1 MLNNLE
7 DNLVTPFEKRVITF
21 VRQSVTALR
30 NKGYNPDQCLKII
43 TQGEPPVT
51 FPVITWALAETML
64 FVEINRLYAR
74 NRSSDVINFI
84 EATEIEDDVSSDD
97 DIPF

>member
-1 MLNNLE
+1 MLNNMD

-21 VRQSVTALR
+21 VQESIKTLR
-30 NKGYNPDQCLKII
+30 NKGFDPDQCLKII
-43 TQGEPPVT
+43 TQGEPPAT

-74 NRSSDVINFI
+74 NSSSEVINFI
-84 EATEIEDDVSSDD
+84 EATEIVDDDASDD
-97 DIPF
+97 DLPF

>member
-1 MLNNLE
+1 MLNKMD

-21 VRQSVTALR
+21 VQESIKTLR
-30 NKGYNPDQCLKII
+30 NKGFDPDQCLKII

-51 FPVITWALAETML
+51 FPEITWALAETML

-74 NRSSDVINFI
+74 NSSSEVINFI
-84 EATEIEDDVSSDD
+84 EATEIEDDDASDD
-97 DIPF
+97 DAPF